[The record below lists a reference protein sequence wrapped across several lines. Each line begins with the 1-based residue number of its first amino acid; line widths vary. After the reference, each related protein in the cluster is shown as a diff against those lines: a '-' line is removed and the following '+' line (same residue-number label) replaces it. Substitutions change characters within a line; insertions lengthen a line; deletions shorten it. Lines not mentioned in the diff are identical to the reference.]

1 MQNHSLKRSQANHT
15 LIFLLYA
22 TEKKMSFN
30 WFEPIES
37 RTLSLS
43 GQGNLKSS

>member
-1 MQNHSLKRSQANHT
+1 M
-15 LIFLLYA
+15 LIFLPYA
-22 TEKKMSFN
+22 SEKKMSLN

-37 RTLSLS
+37 HTLSLW